1 MPEIS
6 GVVFVTGHRGMVGSS
21 VVRALNKLETV
32 EILVAD
38 KSDLDLSEQSNVRDF
53 FNAHKIDHVV
63 LSAAKVGGILANDTF
78 PAEFIYQNLMIQSN
92 VIHFA
97 HQSDVQNLLFLGS
110 SCIYPKMAPQP
121 ILESSLMNGQLEP
134 TNEPYAISKI
144 AGIKQCESYNR
155 QYGRNYRC
163 IMPTNLYGPNDNF
176 HPTESHV
183 LPGLMRRFHEAV
195 MRQDEEVVVW
205 GSGNPRREFLH
216 VDDLASACIFLM
228 SLDQDKLDNNVKPMQ
243 SHINVGTGV
252 DNSISEISRKISEVT
267 GYDGKIRFDNSKPDG
282 TPRKILDVSLINK
295 LGWESSIELDRG
307 LARTYEWFLENIDLL
322 RG

>member
-267 GYDGKIRFDNSKPDG
+267 GYDGKIIFDNSKPDG

-307 LARTYEWFLENIDLL
+307 LARTYEWFLENFDLL

>member
-38 KSDLDLSEQSNVRDF
+38 KSDLDLSEQSSVRDF

-243 SHINVGTGV
+243 SHINIGTGV

-307 LARTYEWFLENIDLL
+307 LARTYEWFLENFDLL

>member
-1 MPEIS
+1 
-6 GVVFVTGHRGMVGSS
+6 
-21 VVRALNKLETV
+21 
-32 EILVAD
+32 
-38 KSDLDLSEQSNVRDF
+38 
-53 FNAHKIDHVV
+53 
-63 LSAAKVGGILANDTF
+63 
-78 PAEFIYQNLMIQSN
+78 
-92 VIHFA
+92 
-97 HQSDVQNLLFLGS
+97 
-110 SCIYPKMAPQP
+110 MAPQP

-176 HPTESHV
+176 HPMNLCT
-183 LPGLMRRFHEAV
+183 PGLMRRFHEAV

-243 SHINVGTGV
+243 SHINIGTGV

-307 LARTYEWFLENIDLL
+307 LARTYEWFLENFDLL
-322 RG
+322 RVEMISKKQNFLEPYIFETVISSVPLVSVDLVIENTQNKFLMGLRKNRPAQGHWFVPEVE